1 MFREI
6 ISMMP
11 GNEVI
16 AIASM
21 FFFIL
26 MFLGVVVWVV
36 RADRSYLD
44 HMKRLPLEKMNNND
58 EANDG

>member
-1 MFREI
+1 
-6 ISMMP
+6 MMP